1 MKLPFPIVIQTP
13 LNSTGFAILGWCTS
27 WNWFA
32 SATFGPEYHQS
43 AVGVSWQ
50 NQLRLACLNQFCILR
65 DSYLPLWQAHQ
76 HQSQFCA
83 KHAKQGK
90 QDLLM
95 QEIPQCH
102 WRWCSLVCWI
112 KSAKRRNPCVVN
124 VDKLAC
130 FTTSWLESAI
140 TTKAETYL
148 PGTQV
153 VFTTGQRKRAVHAT
167 GSEDRFSC
175 WRCAL
180 PWALAQV
187 FLLWSLSRLFAKT
200 GDQAIAQ
207 GYNSNCLLKQ
217 DSETSRFCKRNFV
230 ARIYTLETPLEAMSP
245 SMLRVV
251 HFFRNLNRS
260 WIRLEQVEHVEQPD
274 L

>member
-1 MKLPFPIVIQTP
+1 
-13 LNSTGFAILGWCTS
+13 
-27 WNWFA
+27 
-32 SATFGPEYHQS
+32 
-43 AVGVSWQ
+43 
-50 NQLRLACLNQFCILR
+50 
-65 DSYLPLWQAHQ
+65 
-76 HQSQFCA
+76 
-83 KHAKQGK
+83 
-90 QDLLM
+90 LM

-187 FLLWSLSRLFAKT
+187 FLLWSLSGSSPRLVT
-200 GDQAIAQ
+200 RQ
-207 GYNSNCLLKQ
+207 
-217 DSETSRFCKRNFV
+217 
-230 ARIYTLETPLEAMSP
+230 SP
-245 SMLRVV
+245 KVTIPTV
-251 HFFRNLNRS
+251 C
-260 WIRLEQVEHVEQPD
+260 
-274 L
+274 